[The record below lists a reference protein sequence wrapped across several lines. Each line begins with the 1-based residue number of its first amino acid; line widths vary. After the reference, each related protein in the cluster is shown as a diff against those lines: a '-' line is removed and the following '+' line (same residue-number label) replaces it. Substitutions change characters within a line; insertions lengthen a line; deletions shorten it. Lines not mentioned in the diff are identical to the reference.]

1 MGHTPWT
8 ADISSVLT
16 RAGWALSPRAAWRT
30 AMSPASQGDG
40 RVPTRRGQLPCPHA
54 AGSTSASP
62 VVAIVLSQF
71 PRYDEAFLLREL
83 VALERQGVHFTIY
96 SLKPCRDQVVHDD
109 AARLARRTV
118 YAPLSSGAVWL
129 AVARQAWRQP
139 AAVASVIGQ
148 LCRHFWRHPVVLAK
162 SLIVCM
168 KAVYFGEVARA
179 TGVRAVHG
187 GWATYPAT
195 AAWVMQRLYELP
207 YSFTGHAHDI
217 YLDTTMLAE
226 KIRSARWVTTCTEQN
241 AEYLSQFANGHAE
254 RIVVNH
260 HGLDLSRF
268 SVEKGDMAR
277 GQAPWGHE
285 PGTRDQGVVPIQ
297 HGLLSRPQQAQPTI
311 TSLSSKNDSCVPIVL
326 SVGSLLSCKGFEDL
340 IEACRL
346 LRGRGVRF
354 RCVIAGGGPLEQELR
369 RRIAAASLNDV
380 VTLLGY
386 ISQQELLPWYR
397 RASAFAL
404 SAVKEIHWGIPNVL
418 IESLAVG
425 VPVICTELPAIRE
438 LLGRAPGDTTGG
450 GGRGDEEPGREP
462 GTRNGVVPTRAGQLV
477 RPQPAQ
483 STGTSPTI
491 PADRHVPGYEVAEC
505 GLIVPERDPSALAA
519 AIERLLMDRELAQR
533 LGAAGQAAV
542 RRGWDIAVTGRQ
554 FKELLLGK

>member
-1 MGHTPWT
+1 M
-8 ADISSVLT
+8 I
-16 RAGWALSPRAAWRT
+16 
-30 AMSPASQGDG
+30 
-40 RVPTRRGQLPCPHA
+40 
-54 AGSTSASP
+54 
-62 VVAIVLSQF
+62 LSQF

-83 VALERQGVHFTIY
+83 VALERQGVDFVIY
-96 SLKPCRDQVVHDD
+96 SLKPCRDRVVHDD

-118 YAPLSSGAVWL
+118 YASLSSGAVWL
-129 AVARQAWRQP
+129 ASARRAWRQP
-139 AAVASVIGQ
+139 VLVVSVIGQ

-168 KAVYFGEVARA
+168 KAIYFGAVARA
-179 TGVRAVHG
+179 TGVRVVHG

-226 KIRSARWVTTCTEQN
+226 KIRSAQWVTTCTEQN
-241 AEYLSQFANGHAE
+241 AQYLAQFANGHAE
-254 RIVVNH
+254 RIIVNH
-260 HGLDLSRF
+260 HGLDLAQFEDQSH
-268 SVEKGDMAR
+268 VAR
-277 GQAPWGHE
+277 RTSHE
-285 PGTRDQGVVPIQ
+285 NGRTSDGARRTTCD
-297 HGLLSRPQQAQPTI
+297 LRPAT
-311 TSLSSKNDSCVPIVL
+311 DVPIVL
-326 SVGSLLSCKGFEDL
+326 SVGSLLPCKGFEDL

-346 LRGRGVRF
+346 LRERGVGF

-369 RRIAAASLNDV
+369 RRVAAAGLNDV

-386 ISQQELLPWYR
+386 VSQQELLPWYQ

-438 LLGRAPGDTTGG
+438 LLGNALHVARRTSHENGCASDVAGESSQVARRKLCDARPPTGDRSSATS
-450 GGRGDEEPGREP
+450 D
-462 GTRNGVVPTRAGQLV
+462 L
-477 RPQPAQ
+477 RPA
-483 STGTSPTI
+483 T
-491 PADRHVPGYEVAEC
+491 AFEVAEC
-505 GLIVPERDPSALAA
+505 GLIVPERNPAALSA
-519 AIERLLMDRELAQR
+519 AIERLLTDRELAQR

-554 FKELLLGK
+554 FRDLLLHRV